1 MAGVNQVFS
10 LADDVARYVKACGK
24 KSILQ
29 TKPFRKNT
37 NPKEL
42 GYIHPDGMI
51 IFQTNDVAQK
61 YAKNRV
67 MQALHLEEPF
77 ERGVFINKN
86 IILEEIN
93 GNNNSIDLIST
104 KIFKQR
110 NCGLDKEID
119 VNETIEFV
127 HGHPD
132 YFGKGYTMPLTG
144 GDGFT
149 FPSDYAVMI
158 GHNLKK
164 VTAYNSLGEFN
175 TITWLGNKTKLE
187 AIQKHSSDYWNYL
200 AKLLDKKDYE
210 HYKDFM
216 QKCIK
221 YVQENNGQLS
231 LELIEEN
238 QVITSKIIEK
248 AEKLLNTRRGAKI
261 CHGLWRRNASEYGVS
276 YSTNFSNL
284 V

>member
-10 LADDVARYVKACGK
+10 LADDIARYVKACGK
-24 KSILQ
+24 RSILE
-29 TKPFRKNT
+29 TKPLQGKI

-42 GYIHPDGMI
+42 GYIHPDGCI
-51 IFQTNDVAQK
+51 VFQTDKAAYK

-67 MQALHLEEPF
+67 MQALHAKNPY
-77 ERGVFINKN
+77 ERGVFVNKN
-86 IILEEIN
+86 IILDEIN
-93 GNNNSIDLIST
+93 GDSCKCDFAES
-104 KIFKQR
+104 KVYKQR
-110 NCGLDKEID
+110 NCGLEKEID

-132 YFGKGYTMPLTG
+132 YWSKGHTTPLSA

-158 GHNLKK
+158 YNNLKK

-187 AIQKHSSDYWNYL
+187 AFQKHSSDFWNYL

-231 LELIEEN
+231 EELIQED
-238 QVITSKIIEK
+238 QAITLKIIEK
-248 AEKLLNTRRGAKI
+248 ASEFLRTERVQKIYHKL
-261 CHGLWRRNASEYGVS
+261 WERNSLDYGVK
-276 YSTNFSNL
+276 YETNFSNL